1 MACCPRRLANVTKP
15 KLLLLDGHS
24 MAYRAFYA
32 LPVENFMT
40 STGQPTNAVYGFM
53 SMMLNVVQAEKPTH
67 VAVAFDVSRKTF
79 RSEIFAD
86 YKAQRASSPPEFAGQ
101 VDLIREVL
109 DALDIRTIALEG
121 FEADDVIA
129 TLADQASQGDVST
142 AIVTGDRDA
151 FQLVNERVT
160 VLYPKKGVSEL
171 ARMTPESISDRYGV
185 RPDQYADYAALRG
198 DPSDNLP
205 GVPGVGE
212 KTAAKWIAQYGNL
225 AELAAHDQELKGKVG
240 EAFRIHLPQ
249 VMVNRSLTQL
259 RSDAPVGV
267 AWSECQ
273 WTGGDTDRINQ
284 IMDALQFQALR
295 DRLAAIRPGDD
306 EVKQETRQASR
317 AEWRDISVGDLV
329 PMLAHHTW
337 YVSVAG
343 QVARGRGTIDA
354 LAFTQDGSEVL
365 IIEPSSKDWS
375 GPLGTWFADPE
386 SHKVLHGSKATALS
400 ILSLGGVLRGVSF
413 DTALAA
419 YLAQPGQRS
428 YALADVASR
437 VLGLELNEPEAQ
449 GQLTLDSEVQR
460 GVLAA
465 ESTAIRDLAV
475 TLADQLRSAEAL
487 DLLHEIEIPTS
498 LALAEMEFLGI
509 ALDIGELESLSTE
522 LSRDI
527 HEAET
532 QAHAIVGHSF
542 NLGSPKQLQQILFED
557 RGLPKTKKIKTGFT
571 TDADALQGLFAT
583 TGDPLLEQL
592 LVYRDRIKLRQTVDG
607 LLPLADS
614 ENRIHTTFHQTA
626 AATGRLSSSDPNL
639 QNIPVRTATGRRI
652 RSCFI
657 AGENAAS
664 LMTADYSQIE
674 MRIMAHAS
682 GDEGLIEAFNTG
694 EDLHT
699 TVGASVFGVT
709 RVNVTPDMRR
719 QVKAMSYGLAYG
731 LSAFG
736 LSQQLDIGVD
746 EARRLM
752 DEYFARFGKVRD
764 YLHETVEEARRTG
777 YTQTFLGRRR
787 YLPDLNS
794 DNRQRRDMA
803 ERMALNAPIQGSAAD
818 IVKIAMLR
826 VDAGIRLRGLSSRL
840 LLQVHDELVLQVA
853 PNEQSDLKDVVLDA
867 MSHAF
872 SLSVPLEV
880 SIGIG
885 PTWDAA
891 AH

>member
-1 MACCPRRLANVTKP
+1 
-15 KLLLLDGHS
+15 

-32 LPVENFMT
+32 LPVENFTT
-40 STGQPTNAVYGFM
+40 SSGQPTNAVFGFL
-53 SMMLNVVQAEKPTH
+53 SMMLNVVQAEQPTH
-67 VAVAFDVSRKTF
+67 IAVAFDVSRTTF
-79 RSEIFAD
+79 RSELFPD
-86 YKAQRASSPPEFAGQ
+86 YKAQRASSPPEFSGQ
-101 VDLIREVL
+101 VELVRELLNALEIRTV
-109 DALDIRTIALEG
+109 ALDG

-129 TLADQASQGDVST
+129 TLAEQASGENIST

-151 FQLVNERVT
+151 FQLVNNHVT

-171 ARMTPESISDRYGV
+171 ARMTPESITERYGV

-212 KTAAKWIAQYGNL
+212 KTAAKWIAHYGNL
-225 AELAAHDQELKGKVG
+225 ADLVQHADDLTGKVG
-240 EAFRIHLPQ
+240 EAFRTHVEQ
-249 VMVNRSLTQL
+249 VIVNRSLTQL
-259 RSDAPVGV
+259 RTDAPVGIS
-267 AWSECQ
+267 WHECK
-273 WTGGDTDRINQ
+273 WTGGDSERINS

-295 DRLAAIRPGDD
+295 ERMNAVRPGDN
-306 EVKQETRQASR
+306 EAGTPPGRTSFAAWHV
-317 AEWRDISVGDLV
+317 ISVADLV
-329 PMLAHHTW
+329 TKLADHTW
-337 YVSVAG
+337 HVAIAG
-343 QVARGRGTIDA
+343 HIARGRGSIDA
-354 LAFTQDGSEVL
+354 LAFTREGEEVF
-365 IIEPSSKDWS
+365 IVEPSASDWS
-375 GPLGTWFADPE
+375 GPLATWFADADKP
-386 SHKVLHGSKATALS
+386 KVFHGAKSAALAIVSAGSTLH
-400 ILSLGGVLRGVSF
+400 GVSF

-428 YALADVASR
+428 YALADVVAR
-437 VLGLELNEPEAQ
+437 VLGMTLSEGDHQ
-449 GQLTLDSEVQR
+449 DQLTLDSQVQL
-460 GVLAA
+460 GLLAA
-465 ESTAIRDLAV
+465 ESVAIFELTAKL
-475 TLADQLRSAEAL
+475 TEQLREADAL
-487 DLLHEIEIPTS
+487 ALLNDIEIPTS
-498 LALAEMEFLGI
+498 LSLAQMEYLGI
-509 ALDIGELESLSTE
+509 ALDVDELSALSGELG
-522 LSRDI
+522 RDI

-532 QAHAIVGHSF
+532 RAHAIVGHAF

-557 RGLPKTKKIKTGFT
+557 RGLPKTKKIKTGYT
-571 TDADALQGLFAT
+571 TDADALQGLFAA

-592 LVYRDRIKLRQTVDG
+592 LRYRDRVKLRQTVDG
-607 LLPLADS
+607 LLPLADA

-652 RSCFI
+652 RACFI
-657 AGENAAS
+657 AGPKAEA

-682 GDEGLIEAFNTG
+682 GDEGLIAAFISG

-699 TVGASVFGVT
+699 TVGASVFGVS
-709 RVNVTPDMRR
+709 REDVTPDMRR

-752 DEYFARFGKVRD
+752 DEYFARFGGVRD
-764 YLHETVEEARRTG
+764 YLHQTVEEARRTG

-787 YLPDLNS
+787 YLPDLTS

-826 VDAGIRLRGLSSRL
+826 VDEGIRQQGLSSAL

-853 PNEQSDLKDVVLDA
+853 PGEQTALRDVVMTS
-867 MSHAF
+867 MSTAF
-872 SLSVPLEV
+872 PLRVPLEV